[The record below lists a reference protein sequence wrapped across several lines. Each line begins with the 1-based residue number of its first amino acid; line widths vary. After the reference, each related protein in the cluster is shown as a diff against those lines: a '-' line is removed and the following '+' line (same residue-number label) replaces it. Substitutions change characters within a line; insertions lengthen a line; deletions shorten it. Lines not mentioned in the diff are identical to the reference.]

1 MKTQLLSFVVLA
13 LPWLASCNGADLA
26 SGATVSE
33 REVSALAVAEPGA
46 KATEYSARSAT
57 LRLFGTQGEG
67 AAAFATLADT
77 ATWDT
82 SNVRVGETMGRSL
95 KLVAVRESAIEI
107 VDTTTNSRR
116 TVRAGEDLTVRVIEH
131 EFDRAAR
138 ETGEHVFH
146 ISASSLA
153 RVASRYGIGT
163 TCESVELATYTP
175 CKVTAVAKNSLAA
188 RVGLQAGDLLISAD
202 GVTVTPDN
210 LGTILRGL
218 GESRSQSVQLTLARG
233 GVFFPRV
240 YLVE

>member
-116 TVRAGEDLTVRVIEH
+116 TVRAGEDLTV
-131 EFDRAAR
+131 
-138 ETGEHVFH
+138 
-146 ISASSLA
+146 
-153 RVASRYGIGT
+153 
-163 TCESVELATYTP
+163 
-175 CKVTAVAKNSLAA
+175 
-188 RVGLQAGDLLISAD
+188 
-202 GVTVTPDN
+202 
-210 LGTILRGL
+210 
-218 GESRSQSVQLTLARG
+218 
-233 GVFFPRV
+233 
-240 YLVE
+240 